1 MLSLILQYAMFIS
14 NDLAYL
20 NPSMVVRLYILI
32 STYIRFLPRV
42 LRGLDISPRVD
53 RFRKSKRNRS
63 VLQSSGFYCAMIP
76 SPVRHKFSMVKTIK
90 LKSTVPRKISKRRS
104 VGKMAKR
111 AREVERSVEDER
123 GYQRRGSNAGWEGG
137 MMRATPLSEDL
148 WNLEPSPLL
157 KDPWDLE
164 PTPLQEDLWNL
175 EPTPLPERFPI
186 AQPLRKSRGI
196 PLHLTPQPT
205 AHSTWENSLQKRQ
218 APRNVPNDTETNFL
232 LQSLEELNSV
242 VDEDFVFFMSLTAPA
257 GREQQNVGKLMRG
270 SLDNTPHPAPPEAG
284 GPTIHSPYVIMPW
297 CIHHPVLL
305 LNMTEKSWDRKV
317 FVQIPCIIPIVTHHR
332 GSYHHLTETSS
343 SIPHT
348 IGRPQTL
355 SPHHFIGK
363 AKCSTNIYKK
373 HIINHELRMTFRIV
387 ISGVPC

>member
-1 MLSLILQYAMFIS
+1 M
-14 NDLAYL
+14 
-20 NPSMVVRLYILI
+20 
-32 STYIRFLPRV
+32 
-42 LRGLDISPRVD
+42 
-53 RFRKSKRNRS
+53 
-63 VLQSSGFYCAMIP
+63 
-76 SPVRHKFSMVKTIK
+76 
-90 LKSTVPRKISKRRS
+90 
-104 VGKMAKR
+104 
-111 AREVERSVEDER
+111 AREVERSVEHGR

-242 VDEDFVFFMSLTAPA
+242 VDEDFVFFMSLTASA
-257 GREQQNVGKLMRG
+257 GREPHNVGKSLRG
-270 SLDNTPHPAPPEAG
+270 SLDNTPHPAPP
-284 GPTIHSPYVIMPW
+284 
-297 CIHHPVLL
+297 
-305 LNMTEKSWDRKV
+305 
-317 FVQIPCIIPIVTHHR
+317 
-332 GSYHHLTETSS
+332 
-343 SIPHT
+343 
-348 IGRPQTL
+348 
-355 SPHHFIGK
+355 
-363 AKCSTNIYKK
+363 
-373 HIINHELRMTFRIV
+373 
-387 ISGVPC
+387 